1 MKLCFLRPYRN
12 NSLMSS
18 YKLIHVVCF
27 ILLEERYVPRA
38 ALIDLEPGPLDAIK
52 GGPSGG
58 LYSSDNYVY
67 GK

>member
-1 MKLCFLRPYRN
+1 MN
-12 NSLMSS
+12 S

-27 ILLEERYVPRA
+27 FPLEERYVPRA

-67 GK
+67 GKQI